1 MNLESDSDG
10 SGLEGNISLTR
21 IPSST
26 HSEHSTPSNGSGGSD
41 DNEHSSQGGPAGAGH
56 QVRPKPHPIARG
68 MATSVLVEGSGAPEV
83 STRPRRTVRV
93 PIPYGTRKI

>member
-1 MNLESDSDG
+1 MDG
-10 SGLEGNISLTR
+10 SGLKGNISLTQ

-41 DNEHSSQGGPAGAGH
+41 NGDHGSQGDPAGAGH
-56 QVRPKPHPIARG
+56 QVQPKPRPIARG
-68 MATSVLVEGSGAPEV
+68 VATSVLAEGSGGPEV
-83 STRPRRTVRV
+83 STCPRCTICV